1 MSLADMIA
9 TEYGGIDSADYSPPV
24 LSAGWSV
31 TDGLKSIATTATE
44 LFGAGMGLVNTIDN
58 FQYQRQSRELDLQA
72 RGIDLLN
79 RGSALDLER
88 TFTGAKIDIAKTQA
102 QTASEIA
109 RYNAVAQV
117 NQAKAGAAYSDY
129 NLATVMG
136 NINARIAGM
145 GSGNSMMLWL
155 AVAGVGIAALQYFK
169 GRK

>member
-9 TEYGGIDSADYSPPV
+9 TEYGGIDSANYTPPE

-31 TDGLKSIATTATE
+31 TEGLKDIATTATQ
-44 LFGAGMGLVNTIDN
+44 LFGAGMGLVSTIDN
-58 FQYQRQSRELDLQA
+58 FNYQREA
-72 RGIDLLN
+72 RSLDLLN
-79 RGSALDLER
+79 RSSALDLER

-117 NQAKAGAAYSDY
+117 NTAKAGAAYSDY
-129 NLATVMG
+129 NLSAVMG

-145 GSGNSMMLWL
+145 GSSNQLMLWL
-155 AVAGVGIAALQYFK
+155 AVAGVGFAALQFFK